1 MRMITFGRF
10 KVSLVNHGYY
20 RLDGGAMFGTVP
32 KTLWSRLIPPDDDN
46 CIRLAT
52 RSLVVDAGDR
62 VFVADIG
69 CGEKWTD
76 KFRAI
81 YGIHN
86 LAPAE
91 SGFDPGRVTD
101 IVLSHLHF
109 DHGGGISKYGLG
121 SATEVEL
128 SFPQARIHLQADNY
142 ETARNPNP
150 RERASYLKEN
160 VLVLEQ
166 ADMHLVRGSEEIF
179 PGLWVHQNNGHTRGQ
194 QWLEVRNDGAS
205 IVFPSDLVPTSRHLP
220 LPYTMGYDMSA
231 ETLLEEKESFL
242 DRAVAGNW
250 IVVFVHDPDVPAGRV
265 HMDEKGRFALKETVS
280 F

>member
-1 MRMITFGRF
+1 MMTFGRF
-10 KVSLVNHGYY
+10 KLSLVNHGFY

-32 KTLWSRLIPPDDDN
+32 KTIWSRLIPADGEN

-52 RSLVVDAGDR
+52 RSLVVDAGER
-62 VFVADIG
+62 VFLADIG

-76 KFRAI
+76 KLRAI
-81 YGIHN
+81 YGIRN
-86 LAPAE
+86 LPPAE

-109 DHGGGISKYGLG
+109 DHSGGISRYKPG
-121 SATEVEL
+121 SGTEVEL
-128 SFPQARIHLQADNY
+128 SCPQARVHVQADNY
-142 ETARNPNP
+142 ETARDPNP

-160 VLVLEQ
+160 VEILEQ
-166 ADMHLVRGSEEIF
+166 ADLHLTRGAEEIT

-194 QWLEVRNDGAS
+194 QWLEVRSGGES
-205 IVFPSDLVPTSRHLP
+205 VVFPSDLVPTSRHLP
-220 LPYTMGYDMSA
+220 LPYTMGYDMAA

-242 DRAVAGNW
+242 SRAVAANW

-265 HMDEKGRFALKETVS
+265 CLDEKGRFALKERLS